1 MQCTSG
7 TRDDASVSV
16 STSRSPSLF
25 ESRPFHENEEAE
37 MQSWNSVEKG
47 GISRIHVR
55 NSFGN
60 DKPTDCF
67 LTRAILLVYGR
78 T

>member
-47 GISRIHVR
+47 GISRIHVCLCTAGR
-55 NSFGN
+55 DFYKILGV
-60 DKPTDCF
+60 DK
-67 LTRAILLVYGR
+67 
-78 T
+78 